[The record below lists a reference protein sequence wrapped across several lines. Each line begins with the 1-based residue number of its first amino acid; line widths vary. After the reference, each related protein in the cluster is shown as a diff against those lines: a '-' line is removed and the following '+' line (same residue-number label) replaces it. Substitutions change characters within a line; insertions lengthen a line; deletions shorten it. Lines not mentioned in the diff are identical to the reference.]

1 MMKNE
6 GSSQLEAVSHIK
18 HFLAQKGLNLPSRCV
33 EAGNDADW
41 LVFERGGRCIGVDPQ
56 AGVWRKDSSEA
67 NWQTIEKP
75 CAGGGALIAA
85 DFLAQN

>member
-1 MMKNE
+1 MKDNS
-6 GSSQLEAVSHIK
+6 GSQLETVSHIK
-18 HFLAQKGLNLPSRCV
+18 RFLAQKGLNLPSRCV

-41 LVFERGGRCIGVDPQ
+41 LVFERGGRSIGVDPQ
-56 AGVWRKDSSEA
+56 AGVWQKGSPEA
-67 NWQTIEKP
+67 NWKSIEKS